1 MSKIEAL
8 ITADEIKARCKT
20 LAEEIS
26 EDLKGEA
33 IHLIAI
39 LKGSYLFLADLS
51 RELGDNVTV
60 DFMSLSSY
68 GDSTKSS
75 GVVSSKLDLSEEIES
90 KNVVVIEDI
99 IDTGLT
105 IEYLRKRL
113 LLNNPKSLK
122 FCTLLDKPANRK
134 TEFTPDYV
142 GFTLDGDAFVVGY
155 GLDYAQKYRNL
166 PYVGNLIEQ

>member
-1 MSKIEAL
+1 
-8 ITADEIKARCKT
+8 
-20 LAEEIS
+20 
-26 EDLKGEA
+26 
-33 IHLIAI
+33 
-39 LKGSYLFLADLS
+39 
-51 RELGDNVTV
+51 
-60 DFMSLSSY
+60 MSLSSY